1 MSVTHFS
8 FGLTAR
14 PELSVQQIFVFVYLL
29 TKIYP
34 LAASANLRQ

>member
-14 PELSVQQIFVFVYLL
+14 NCLFNRFSYLYLL

>member
-8 FGLTAR
+8 FGLTA
-14 PELSVQQIFVFVYLL
+14 LSVQQIFVFVYLL

>member
-8 FGLTAR
+8 FGLTA
-14 PELSVQQIFVFVYLL
+14 ELSVQQIFVFVYLL

>member
-14 PELSVQQIFVFVYLL
+14 NCLFNRFSYFVYLL